1 MLHLIKMVVLAIAGA
16 WSALW
21 AAEEG
26 LAAWVRR
33 ASRQR
38 DLTGLAWA

>member
-1 MLHLIKMVVLAIAGA
+1 MLHLLKMIVVAIAGA
-16 WSALW
+16 WSVLRAT
-21 AAEEG
+21 EEG